1 MSKKCTIFSGGEAV
15 SAQCVSEYKE
25 FIDNSL
31 VISADSGYKLAQAVE
46 VKSDIIMGDFDSAER
61 PVFDNIE
68 IFPSEKDDTDLM
80 LAIKQGFESGCD
92 DFLIFGATGGR
103 IDHLLGNIQS
113 LGYILSHGGEGVIA
127 ADKEIMR
134 LYRAGSYKIYDRE
147 GFSFSLVAY
156 TDKVEGLTIKGT
168 KYEVEDCTLANDFP
182 LGISNVIKG
191 VEGQDGRKYAEISFK
206 SGYLLA
212 VQSYLVTDF

>member
-1 MSKKCTIFSGGEAV
+1 MTKRCTVFAGGEAV
-15 SAQCVSEYKE
+15 SAECVDEYRAE
-25 FIDNSL
+25 IADSL
-31 VISADSGYKLAQAVE
+31 VISADRGYKLAQAVG
-46 VKSDIIMGDFDSAER
+46 VKSDIIMGDFDSAEK

-113 LGYILSHGGEGVIA
+113 LGYILSHGGEGRIIS
-127 ADKEIMR
+127 DKEILR
-134 LYRAGSYKIYDRE
+134 LYRAGSYKVYDRE
-147 GFSFSLVAY
+147 GFSLSLVAY
-156 TDKVEGLTIKGT
+156 TERVDGLTIKGA
-168 KYEVEDCTLANDFP
+168 KYEVDNCELTNDFP

-191 VEGQDGRKYAEISFK
+191 TPEQGREKFAEISFK
-206 SGYLLA
+206 SGLLLC
-212 VQSYLVTDF
+212 VQSKLVTDF

>member
-1 MSKKCTIFSGGEAV
+1 MTKNCTIFSGGEAV
-15 SAQCVSEYKE
+15 SAECVAEHKG
-25 FIDNSL
+25 FIDDSL
-31 VISADSGYKLAQAVE
+31 VISADKGYKLAQAVG

-68 IFPSEKDDTDLM
+68 VFPSEKDDTDLM
-80 LAIKQGFESGCD
+80 LAIKQGFESGCSN
-92 DFLIFGATGGR
+92 FKIFGATGGR

-113 LGYILSHGGEGVIA
+113 LGYILSHGGEAEII
-127 ADKEIMR
+127 ADKELLR
-134 LYRAGSYKIYDRE
+134 LYRPGTYRIYKRE

-156 TDKVEGLTIKGT
+156 TDKVENLTITGA
-168 KYEVEDCTLANDFP
+168 KYNVENCLLTNDFP
-182 LGISNVIKG
+182 LGISNVVLG
-191 VEGQDGRKYAEISFK
+191 DDSQDDEKYAEISFE